1 MINMIKL
8 EKVLKFITC
17 GRIVKCSRCGSF
29 YITQLSESVNTCICD
44 RSDCYS
50 NYVRKKTLNKY

>member
-1 MINMIKL
+1 MIKL